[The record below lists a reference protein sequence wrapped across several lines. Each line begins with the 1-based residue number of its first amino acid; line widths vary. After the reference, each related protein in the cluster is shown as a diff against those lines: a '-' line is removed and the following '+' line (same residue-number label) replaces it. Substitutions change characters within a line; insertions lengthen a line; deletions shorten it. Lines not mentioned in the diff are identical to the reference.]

1 MVLRTLVRVAGVAA
15 LGAVAVWTTPVGTT
29 PVRAAA
35 AAAVVESGF
44 RRLRLRRR
52 AVAAAVMVAAVMVAA
67 VMVASVMVTA
77 VTVVGNL
84 WIKSRLPQK
93 SVSWPRANT
102 RVGCRAVS
110 VIQSMISPTRPN
122 SVPRRAAG
130 RNLSAWNYTTD
141 P

>member
-15 LGAVAVWTTPVGTT
+15 LGVAAALGAVAVGTTPVGTT

-52 AVAAAVMVAAVMVAA
+52 AVAAAVMVAA
-67 VMVASVMVTA
+67 VMVTA